1 MKIARIIFGIL
12 YLGGA
17 AANLALM
24 LINSPA
30 SYNAFADESLIPF
43 YREAW
48 TAVAVPNMSLFVP
61 LLIVFEIAL
70 GVLFLIG
77 GRFLKL
83 ALAGGILFCLGTVP
97 FGFKMMS
104 TNLPLGLIQ
113 AFMLWIELRRGNS
126 SKAIPEEV

>member
-17 AANLALM
+17 AANITLM

-30 SYNAFADESLIPF
+30 SYGPFADESLLPF

-48 TAVAVPNMSLFVP
+48 AAVAVPNISLFVP
-61 LLIVFEIAL
+61 LLIVFEIVL

-83 ALAGGILFCLGTVP
+83 ALVGGILFCLGTVP

-126 SKAIPEEV
+126 STVIPEKV

>member
-17 AANLALM
+17 AANLAM
-24 LINSPA
+24 LLLNSPA
-30 SYNAFADESLIPF
+30 FYNAFADESLIPF

-48 TAVAVPNMSLFVP
+48 AAVAVPNMALFVP
-61 LLIVFEIAL
+61 LLILYEIVL
-70 GVLFLIG
+70 GVMFLIG

-83 ALAGGILFCLGTVP
+83 ALVGGILFCLGTVP

-126 SKAIPEEV
+126 SKVIPEEV